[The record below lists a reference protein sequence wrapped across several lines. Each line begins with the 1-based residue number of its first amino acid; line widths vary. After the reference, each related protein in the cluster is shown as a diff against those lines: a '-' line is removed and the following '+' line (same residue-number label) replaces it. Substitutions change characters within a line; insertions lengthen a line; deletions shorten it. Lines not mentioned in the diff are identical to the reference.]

1 MVRGRR
7 FRHGAPLVAGARGVR
22 RRLLLAGLLAT
33 PAVARA
39 QDGQELR
46 GLARRAAS
54 YLTPPYDLYV
64 RRHRDIVER
73 GQKFNR
79 LLRQLSPEGEVLA
92 ASAWL
97 DLSVE
102 PLFLS
107 LPAMGNRL
115 RHASLAGPFGDSF
128 APPGAQAIM
137 IAGPGWKGDAP
148 GDVALIR
155 TLCRTT
161 WLRLAI
167 GIVRDDDDDLEE
179 ARGLQARVLLETPD
193 QRNERRILE
202 MRELMRFRTVPPP
215 EPAADW
221 PAPRPAER
229 FDLFDGGLAMLGEC
243 VLSDRDRSMLEE
255 LEPLHL
261 KPGRRFDARAFGPV
275 EREAIAAGIADAAVK

>member
-1 MVRGRR
+1 M
-7 FRHGAPLVAGARGVR
+7 R
-22 RRLLLAGLLAT
+22 RRLLLAGLLAS
-33 PAVARA
+33 PATARA
-39 QDGQELR
+39 QDRPELR
-46 GLARRAAS
+46 SLAHRAAA
-54 YLTPPYDLYV
+54 YLTPPYDLYL

-79 LLRQLSPEGEVLA
+79 LLRQLAPEGDVLA

-107 LPAMGNRL
+107 LPAMGDRL
-115 RHASLAGPFGDSF
+115 RHASLAGPFGHSF
-128 APPGAQAIM
+128 APADARAIM
-137 IAGPGWKGDAP
+137 IAGPEWRGDAP
-148 GDVALIR
+148 GDVTLIR
-155 TLCRTT
+155 TPCRTT

-167 GIVRDDDDDLEE
+167 GIAKDDDDDLEE

-215 EPAADW
+215 EPVADW
-221 PAPRPAER
+221 LAPRPGDR

-261 KPGRRFDARAFGPV
+261 KPGRRFDARAFGPA
-275 EREAIAAGIADAAVK
+275 EREAIAAGIADATVR